1 MSTDLEIT
9 DIHQTFPTS
18 NKDLHKRPSL
28 CTSPN
33 TNMAEKPEPTVI
45 IVSTDTSS
53 GKPLDFSFKE
63 LQTLDQ
69 LLFTDQRQ
77 GIRLPIKSQEEME
90 EEKKEVTSLTAA
102 SGLVQKEEAPKVDI
116 EENDDDT
123 HRKKR
128 QEEVLK
134 GPPAPAIS
142 KILADNVTSVN
153 AAKASG
159 HGDQGQSVIRKKMI
173 LKHTTCLILSY
184 NYLESLN
191 GLMEIMPKVMRN
203 PLNLGWIDISFNLIR
218 TLTPE
223 LGALPNLKSLYLHC
237 NYLLGL
243 DEVAKLRNVEQ
254 LQAVT
259 LHGNP
264 IERLPGYRLQCI
276 AVLPHT
282 VKKLDSALIT
292 ALERDNTDHKAS
304 RSRRLPRI
312 TDPNLLHQFE
322 EEIKVKK
329 DRVKTI

>member
-1 MSTDLEIT
+1 MV
-9 DIHQTFPTS
+9 
-18 NKDLHKRPSL
+18 
-28 CTSPN
+28 
-33 TNMAEKPEPTVI
+33 EKPEPTVI

-69 LLFTDQRQ
+69 LLSTEQRQ
-77 GIRLPIKSQEEME
+77 GIRLPIKSAEEME
-90 EEKKEVTSLTAA
+90 EEKKEVTNLTAA
-102 SGLVQKEEAPKVDI
+102 SGLVQKEETPKVDI
-116 EENDDDT
+116 EENEDDT

-134 GPPAPAIS
+134 GPPPPAIA
-142 KILADNVTSVN
+142 KILADNVQSVG
-153 AAKASG
+153 ATRASG

-184 NYLESLN
+184 NYLETLT
-191 GLMEIMPKVMRN
+191 GLMDTLPKIMKN
-203 PLNLGWIDISFNLIR
+203 PLNLGWIDLSFNLIK

-237 NYLLGL
+237 NYILSLE
-243 DEVAKLRNVEQ
+243 EVAKLRNIE
-254 LQAVT
+254 LLAVT

-276 AVLPHT
+276 AVLPPS

-329 DRVKTI
+329 DRIKTI

>member
-1 MSTDLEIT
+1 MV
-9 DIHQTFPTS
+9 
-18 NKDLHKRPSL
+18 
-28 CTSPN
+28 
-33 TNMAEKPEPTVI
+33 EKPEPTVI

-69 LLFTDQRQ
+69 LLSTEQRQ
-77 GIRLPIKSQEEME
+77 GIRLPIKSAEEME
-90 EEKKEVTSLTAA
+90 EEKKEVTNLTAA

-116 EENDDDT
+116 EENEDDT

-134 GPPAPAIS
+134 GPPPPAIA
-142 KILADNVTSVN
+142 KILADNVTSAN
-153 AAKASG
+153 ATRASG
-159 HGDQGQSVIRKKMI
+159 HGDQGQSVIRKKLI

-191 GLMEIMPKVMRN
+191 GLMDTLPKIMKN
-203 PLNLGWIDISFNLIR
+203 PLNLGWIDLSFNLIKS
-218 TLTPE
+218 LTPE

-237 NYLLGL
+237 NYLLSL
-243 DEVAKLRNVEQ
+243 DEVAKLRNIE
-254 LQAVT
+254 LLAVT

-276 AVLPHT
+276 AVLPPS

-304 RSRRLPRI
+304 RSRRLPKI

-329 DRVKTI
+329 DRIKTI

>member
-1 MSTDLEIT
+1 
-9 DIHQTFPTS
+9 
-18 NKDLHKRPSL
+18 
-28 CTSPN
+28 
-33 TNMAEKPEPTVI
+33 MAERSEPTVI

-53 GKPLDFSFKE
+53 GKALDFSFKE

-69 LLFTDQRQ
+69 LPFTDERD
-77 GIRLPIKSQEEME
+77 GIRLPKKSLEEME
-90 EEKKEVTSLTAA
+90 EEKKEVTNLTAA
-102 SGLVQKEEAPKVDI
+102 SGLVQKEEAPKVEV
-116 EENDDDT
+116 EENEDDT

-134 GPPAPAIS
+134 GPPAPAIA

-159 HGDQGQSVIRKKMI
+159 HGDQGQSVIRKKLI
-173 LKHTTCLILSY
+173 LKRTTSLILSY

-191 GLMEIMPKVMRN
+191 GLMDVLPKVMRY
-203 PLNLGWIDISFNLIR
+203 PLNLGWIDLSFNLIK

-237 NYLLGL
+237 NYLLSL
-243 DEVAKLRNVEQ
+243 EEVAKLRHIEL

-276 AVLPHT
+276 AVLPPT

-292 ALERDNTDHKAS
+292 ALERDNTDYKAT

-329 DRVKTI
+329 DRVKTV